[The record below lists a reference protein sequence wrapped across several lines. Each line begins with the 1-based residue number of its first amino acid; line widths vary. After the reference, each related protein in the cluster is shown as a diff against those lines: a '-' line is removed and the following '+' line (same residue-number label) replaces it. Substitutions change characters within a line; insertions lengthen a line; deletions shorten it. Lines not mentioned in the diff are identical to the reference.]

1 MDVAVHFL
9 SSEEFHAR
17 KGTRS
22 TRAIAIEAK
31 LVAQL
36 TASDFLDG
44 VGVTAELEVVSAAGG
59 PDEADVWWPISPSDP
74 VIGAADGLVVAPVF
88 EAVAPEEDSVG
99 ASLELVSDTELVVP
113 VTGAFVVLGVV
124 VVDVREFGP
133 PVEDAIGAVEETEDW
148 LFATR
153 PITLLVS
160 SI

>member
-44 VGVTAELEVVSAAGG
+44 VGVSAAGG

-74 VIGAADGLVVAPVF
+74 VIAAADGLVVAPVF

>member
-88 EAVAPEEDSVG
+88 EAVAPEEDSV
-99 ASLELVSDTELVVP
+99 
-113 VTGAFVVLGVV
+113 
-124 VVDVREFGP
+124 
-133 PVEDAIGAVEETEDW
+133 EDAIGAVEETEDW

-153 PITLLVS
+153 PTRFWSMSNTVYTFFKNVS
-160 SI
+160 PNSQSLTMGCP